1 MAARLTTVAE
11 GTTIIRPMVTRIGP
25 KAPLRHYLKEWRLSK
40 GKTQQEIADRLPL
53 GDDGKSTGKDQISRW
68 ERFERGITMEA
79 QAALAEAL
87 GIEPWQLF
95 QHPDTPSADELLKN
109 ASPQRRREIIAVV
122 ETMLKTGS

>member
-1 MAARLTTVAE
+1 
-11 GTTIIRPMVTRIGP
+11 MVTRIGP
-25 KAPLRHYLKEWRLSK
+25 SAPLRHYLREWRKKK
-40 GKTQQEIADRLPL
+40 GLTLQKLADRLPL
-53 GDDGKSTGKDQISRW
+53 GEEGRATGKDQISRW

-109 ASPQRRREIIAVV
+109 ATPEKKRAIFAVI
-122 ETMLKTGS
+122 ETMLKSG